1 MVEKKTNRAL
11 EFLELPVDRG
21 ACLPHIT
28 ILIVTSLWLL
38 ISQRPKQVE
47 GPMKM
52 SLRESLSGPCTQRKA
67 ADKRTERR
75 QWGWN
80 GEEAEGEMDHRRLEE
95 SLPILGPPLPKGA
108 GPWGLGCHM
117 EMWLPVPLLT
127 LGYVE
132 SVVVKGAYIWWDIDR
147 HLNAATW
154 EALKS
159 HRGIIVRIKKYCIIK
174 WLDNKCFLLLFLHK
188 HSFPFPS

>member
-1 MVEKKTNRAL
+1 MMEKKTKRAL

-21 ACLPHIT
+21 AGLPHIT
-28 ILIVTSLWLL
+28 ILIVTSLWLW

-47 GPMKM
+47 GPVKM
-52 SLRESLSGPCTQRKA
+52 TLRVGLSGPCRQRNSLCKCPEA
-67 ADKRTERR
+67 RRKVADKRTERR

-80 GEEAEGEMDHRRLEE
+80 GEEAEEEMDHRRLEE
-95 SLPILGPPLPKGA
+95 SLPILGPLLPKGP

-117 EMWLPVPLLT
+117 EMWVPITLLT

-132 SVVVKGAYIWWDIDR
+132 SIVVKEGAYIWRDIDR
-147 HLNAATW
+147 HLNAATL

-159 HRGIIVRIKKYCIIK
+159 HRRIIVRIKKYCIM
-174 WLDNKCFLLLFLHK
+174 
-188 HSFPFPS
+188 P